1 MVLVELIQ
9 KFHQS
14 REGSKVKS
22 GDREY
27 LMMTDVEADYEVSDH
42 VSFHD
47 VVVQATDTGI
57 YLQISWRV
65 TQDSFREIL
74 EDSIESVEVIPE
86 HVTTVRWV
94 PKYTKEN

>member
-86 HVTTVRWV
+86 HVTTVEWV

>member
-27 LMMTDVEADYEVSDH
+27 LMMTDVEADYEVSDS

-65 TQDSFREIL
+65 TQGDFREIL
-74 EDSIESVEVIPE
+74 EDSIESVEVIPK
-86 HVTTVRWV
+86 HVTTVEWV